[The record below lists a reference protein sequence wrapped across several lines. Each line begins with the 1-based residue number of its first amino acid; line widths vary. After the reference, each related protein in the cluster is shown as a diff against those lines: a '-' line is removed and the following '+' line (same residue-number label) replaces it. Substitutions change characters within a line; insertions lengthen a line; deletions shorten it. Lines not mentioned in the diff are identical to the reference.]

1 LELFLLSALARGAV
15 YSLLAL
21 GFVLLQRVF
30 GIWSLAQAD
39 LGMIAALLVAT
50 LTLTVGLPLGLGAL
64 AGLAIVVVA
73 FLAVSWAP
81 YRRDLVPGASLLL
94 TIGVALAARG
104 LAAATWGDLP
114 LALGLFEV
122 QEPPLAVPPRVAQLG
137 LVVALGAILIVG
149 LNLFLRHTAPGRRL
163 RGPPQALLPTRGARS
178 AALGWAGLLAASA
191 GLLLTT
197 ISPLETGAGTNAL
210 FPALAGVLVG
220 GNGSLRGAVGG
231 SLLVAVWEGSV
242 AVLWPSLAGFS
253 VLALLLGALLLMP
266 AGLLGRLPGR

>member
-1 LELFLLSALARGAV
+1 MELFLLSALARGAV

-39 LGMIAALLVAT
+39 LGMIAALLVAA

-64 AGLAIVVVA
+64 AGLAVVVVA
-73 FLAVSWAP
+73 FVAVSWAP
-81 YRRDLVPGASLLL
+81 FRRDLVPGASLLL
-94 TIGVALAARG
+94 TIGLALAARG

-122 QEPPLAVPPRVAQLG
+122 DEPPLAVPPRVAQLG
-137 LVVALGAILIVG
+137 LVVALAAGLIVC
-149 LNLFLRHTAPGRRL
+149 LQLFLRHTIVGRRL
-163 RGPPQALLPTRGARS
+163 LGSRLTLGARS
-178 AALGWAGLLAASA
+178 VTLGWAGLLAAAA

-197 ISPLETGAGTNAL
+197 ISPLETAVGTSAL

-242 AVLWPSLAGFS
+242 AVLWPSLAGVS

-266 AGLLGRLPGR
+266 VGLLGRLPAR

>member
-1 LELFLLSALARGAV
+1 M
-15 YSLLAL
+15 
-21 GFVLLQRVF
+21 F

-64 AGLAIVVVA
+64 GGLAIVVLAFVA
-73 FLAVSWAP
+73 ASWAP
-81 YRRDLVPGASLLL
+81 YRRALVPGASLLL
-94 TIGVALAARG
+94 TVGLALAARG
-104 LAAATWGDLP
+104 IAAATWGDLP

-122 QEPPLAVPPRVAQLG
+122 EEPPLAVAPRVAQLG
-137 LVVALGAILIVG
+137 LVVALGASLIVC
-149 LNLFLRHTAPGRRL
+149 LHLFLRHTAAGRRL
-163 RGPPQALLPTRGARS
+163 LGPRLPTVGARS

-197 ISPLETGAGTNAL
+197 ISPLETAAGTSAL

-242 AVLWPSLAGFS
+242 AVLWPALAGVS
-253 VLALLLGALLLMP
+253 VLALLLGALLLIP